1 VVRGTVGNG
10 STGERAHESLA
21 GRGHVQLAQRST
33 DFPAAGVRMSE
44 SRGGRRRLRPNA
56 DRWGPRG
63 RAGGNT
69 RSARLRENERLTY
82 GPDAAVTPVSA
93 RVGDA
98 RSIRGRTQFLATGT
112 HTPASQS
119 ERCGRNGGG
128 PVWARSNS
136 MAPEFFLFF
145 LFFVHSFLCYFK
157 FQLHFKF
164 MFELLKFPSIQFDTH
179 M

>member
-1 VVRGTVGNG
+1 M
-10 STGERAHESLA
+10 RAAVS
-21 GRGHVQLAQRST
+21 
-33 DFPAAGVRMSE
+33 DNAA
-44 SRGGRRRLRPNA
+44 L
-56 DRWGPRG
+56 
-63 RAGGNT
+63 
-69 RSARLRENERLTY
+69 ARLRENERLTCR
-82 GPDAAVTPVSA
+82 PDAAVTPVSA

-128 PVWARSNS
+128 PWSRIWARSNS

-145 LFFVHSFLCYFK
+145 LFFIHSFLCYFK

>member
-10 STGERAHESLA
+10 STAERAHESLA

-44 SRGGRRRLRPNA
+44 SRGGRRRLRPKA

-69 RSARLRENERLTY
+69 RSARLRENERLTC

-98 RSIRGRTQFLATGT
+98 RSIRGRTQFLAMGT
-112 HTPASQS
+112 HTPASQT

-128 PVWARSNS
+128 PWSRIWAS
-136 MAPEFFLFF
+136 LGQ
-145 LFFVHSFLCYFK
+145 K
-157 FQLHFKF
+157 
-164 MFELLKFPSIQFDTH
+164 
-179 M
+179 

>member
-1 VVRGTVGNG
+1 MADRCAD
-10 STGERAHESLA
+10 ERVT
-21 GRGHVQLAQRST
+21 R
-33 DFPAAGVRMSE
+33 
-44 SRGGRRRLRPNA
+44 GRRRLRPKA

-63 RAGGNT
+63 SAGGNT
-69 RSARLRENERLTY
+69 RSARLRENERLTC

-128 PVWARSNS
+128 PWSRIWASLGQKQFNGTRILS
-136 MAPEFFLFF
+136 F

-164 MFELLKFPSIQFDTH
+164 MFELLKFPSIQIDTH

>member
-1 VVRGTVGNG
+1 MRAAAGWDERG
-10 STGERAHESLA
+10 HESLA
-21 GRGHVQLAQRST
+21 RRGHVRLAQRST

-44 SRGGRRRLRPNA
+44 SRGGRRRLRPKA

-69 RSARLRENERLTY
+69 RSARLRENERLTC

-98 RSIRGRTQFLATGT
+98 RSIHGRTQFLATGT

-119 ERCGRNGGG
+119 ERRGRNEGGSRSRI
-128 PVWARSNS
+128 WAS
-136 MAPEFFLFF
+136 LGQ
-145 LFFVHSFLCYFK
+145 K
-157 FQLHFKF
+157 
-164 MFELLKFPSIQFDTH
+164 
-179 M
+179 